1 LLARGED
8 AFKLFQKDSGAFQ
21 MYHTGYQEQMSH
33 WPQQPVQ
40 VIVDWLK
47 AHSPKLVVADFGCG
61 TLSLSKSLLAPSKL
75 FAGSVVTSLLKECS
89 SSYCFY
95 LQARHK

>member
-1 LLARGED
+1 
-8 AFKLFQKDSGAFQ
+8 
-21 MYHTGYQEQMSH
+21 MSH

-61 TLSLSKSLLAPSKL
+61 TLSLSLSKSLLAPSKL
-75 FAGSVVTSLLKECS
+75 FAGSVVKSLLKEWS